1 MRKTVMVALS
11 SLTMACSGSSEPE
24 LPGEDAFAALL
35 AGTAQTF
42 VLSIVED
49 QRTDPIIT
57 FDHQCGG
64 IRRQTLMRDT
74 IQLFPNGD
82 ARRGL
87 QIEHR
92 ANGDVVG
99 DSHIAA
105 IGRWT
110 SDSPSLKSGSHLSLQ
125 LTPPTGSSY
134 LLTLKVIGRAGLSTY
149 SALGGICDGS
159 TLDGRSAEF
168 FWTHR

>member
-1 MRKTVMVALS
+1 MGKFAMVGWL
-11 SLTMACSGSSEPE
+11 SLTIACSGSSEPVVSGND
-24 LPGEDAFAALL
+24 PFAALL
-35 AGTAQTF
+35 AGTTQTF
-42 VLSIVED
+42 VLSLVED

-57 FDHQCGG
+57 FDHQCAGV
-64 IRRQTLMRDT
+64 RRQTLVRDT

-92 ANGDVVG
+92 ANDEVTGG
-99 DSHIAA
+99 SHIAA
-105 IGRWT
+105 FGTW
-110 SDSPSLKSGSHLSLQ
+110 SSESPSLRSGSRVSLQ
-125 LTPPTGSSY
+125 LTPPSASSY
-134 LLTLKVIGRAGLSTY
+134 LMTLKVIGRAGLSTY

-168 FWTHR
+168 VWTNR

>member
-1 MRKTVMVALS
+1 MRKTLMVAFS
-11 SLTMACSGSSEPE
+11 SLTIACAGSSEPE
-24 LPGEDAFAALL
+24 LPAGDAFAALL

-57 FDHQCGG
+57 FDHQCAGV
-64 IRRQTLMRDT
+64 RRQTLIRDT

-99 DSHIAA
+99 GSHISAF
-105 IGRWT
+105 GNWT
-110 SDSPSLKSGSHLSLQ
+110 SESPALKSGSHLSLQ
-125 LTPPTGSSY
+125 LAPPTGSSY
-134 LLTLKVIGRAGLSTY
+134 SMTLKVIGRAGLSIY
-149 SALGGICDGS
+149 SALGGTCTGS

-168 FWTHR
+168 VWTYR

>member
-1 MRKTVMVALS
+1 MRSSAMLVLLS
-11 SLTMACSGSSEPE
+11 LVIACSGSSETVAPT
-24 LPGEDAFAALL
+24 EDSFAALL
-35 AGTAQTF
+35 SGTAQTY

-57 FDHQCGG
+57 FDHQCAG

-82 ARRGL
+82 ARRAF

-92 ANGDVVG
+92 ANGEVVG
-99 DSHIAA
+99 GSYINAF
-105 IGRWT
+105 GKWSGESR
-110 SDSPSLKSGSHLSLQ
+110 SLASGSHVTLQ
-125 LTPPTGSSY
+125 LTPPSASSY
-134 LLTLKVIGRAGLSTY
+134 LMTLKVSGRAGLSTY
-149 SALGGICDGS
+149 SALGGVCDGS

-168 FWTHR
+168 IWTNR

>member
-1 MRKTVMVALS
+1 MRKTLLVGL
-11 SLTMACSGSSEPE
+11 SLTIACSGSSEPV

-57 FDHQCGG
+57 FDHQCAGT
-64 IRRQTLMRDT
+64 RRQTLMRDT

-92 ANGDVVG
+92 ANGEVVG
-99 DSHIAA
+99 GSHLAA
-105 IGRWT
+105 IGTWT
-110 SDSPSLKSGSHLSLQ
+110 SESPSLSSGSRVSLH
-125 LTPPTGSSY
+125 LTPTSAPSY
-134 LLTLKVIGRAGLSTY
+134 LMTLKVIGRAGLSTF
-149 SALGGICDGS
+149 SALGGICNGS

-168 FWTHR
+168 VWTYR